1 MCLCRPQVVLELRL
15 WSDKLPADT
24 SEPDDTSPD
33 IPSPQ
38 CKIGLALLKKWS
50 ANNMD
55 SINKAKEK
63 DAQVFG
69 GHADISWPTA
79 FLPFTESTAMY
90 LRDWGF
96 LLEAWKRYR
105 VYKSH
110 NRLDEVELAAILL
123 QMQATDATPGG
134 GNPLKRKA
142 TDSED
147 GCGDQAAPPS
157 QNQKTLESDCTLQNL
172 SWETD
177 REKRDTA
184 DDDSVKTGPGATQSP
199 LLADYPAGR
208 FECCDMCKAMTG
220 TPEGLYALLSESGYE
235 HFNWYEIQNSLSNC
249 ALCASIWEATEYED
263 WESGPQGI
271 TREPIRVFAARE
283 NEPVAGLAAG
293 EEQPLSGIQLRS
305 LIVMI
310 PGDTRTVTGEE
321 LHLVTSETKYISGR
335 LGSKDLS
342 ATEVKAIHTWLKA
355 EGIRGRGDSPPDLPR
370 RVIEEGER
378 AEYAAL
384 SYCWGAGA
392 QQVTTT
398 SSNITDHVTA
408 LPNGLG
414 RTILDAIHVCRKI
427 GIRFLWV
434 DALCII
440 QDDDD
445 DKLDQIARMGSL
457 YKCSTLTIVAAC
469 AEKVTDGFL
478 RTDFLER
485 EASQSMPRPESLPR
499 LKLPVFINESTFG
512 TTYLRLENLD
522 TTYAPEEP
530 VFKRG
535 WTFQELMLSPRALIF
550 DSRHITL
557 KSPGS
562 AFKPLVE
569 THVPFQTECPE
580 LPAAVFDKMDEKSD
594 FHTSKKKSNIR
605 RLAYE
610 QYRIWSQVIEEY
622 SGRNFTFFTDRLPA
636 LAGLASELARVWD
649 DIYLAGLWRRTLIQ
663 HLAWHM
669 SSHGSQRWNGLSK
682 DANRTKRSGCPS
694 WSWVAVPYPITFSSM
709 MSRSVDAKLSR
720 AHGSLSMHVYIPD
733 GIKLDFVEE
742 PLDLENCWFL
752 YLGGA
757 DNQGDQFL
765 IVEKFETGT
774 SRRVGQFTTLKS
786 TP

>member
-1 MCLCRPQVVLELRL
+1 MVFRFGSRVLI
-15 WSDKLPADT
+15 PT
-24 SEPDDTSPD
+24 DD
-33 IPSPQ
+33 
-38 CKIGLALLKKWS
+38 
-50 ANNMD
+50 
-55 SINKAKEK
+55 
-63 DAQVFG
+63 
-69 GHADISWPTA
+69 
-79 FLPFTESTAMY
+79 
-90 LRDWGF
+90 
-96 LLEAWKRYR
+96 
-105 VYKSH
+105 
-110 NRLDEVELAAILL
+110 AA
-123 QMQATDATPGG
+123 A
-134 GNPLKRKA
+134 
-142 TDSED
+142 
-147 GCGDQAAPPS
+147 
-157 QNQKTLESDCTLQNL
+157 
-172 SWETD
+172 
-177 REKRDTA
+177 
-184 DDDSVKTGPGATQSP
+184 
-199 LLADYPAGR
+199 
-208 FECCDMCKAMTG
+208 
-220 TPEGLYALLSESGYE
+220 
-235 HFNWYEIQNSLSNC
+235 
-249 ALCASIWEATEYED
+249 
-263 WESGPQGI
+263 
-271 TREPIRVFAARE
+271 
-283 NEPVAGLAAG
+283 
-293 EEQPLSGIQLRS
+293 
-305 LIVMI
+305 
-310 PGDTRTVTGEE
+310 
-321 LHLVTSETKYISGR
+321 KYISGR

-355 EGIRGRGDSPPDLPR
+355 EGIRGRGDSQPDLPR
-370 RVIEEGER
+370 RVIEVSPCESTPCCLYQSQEGER

-398 SSNITDHVTA
+398 SSNITDHFTA

-414 RTILDAIHVCRKI
+414 RTILDAIYVCRKI

-445 DKLDQIARMGSL
+445 DKLDQIARMGSI

-478 RTDFLER
+478 RTDFLEW
-485 EASQSMPRPESLPR
+485 EASQSMPRPESLPH
-499 LKLPVFINESTFG
+499 LKLPVFINESAFG

-557 KSPGS
+557 KSPGF

-580 LPAAVFDKMDEKSD
+580 LPAAVFDKIDEKSD
-594 FHTSKKKSNIR
+594 FRTSKKSNIR
-605 RLAYE
+605 SLAYE

-649 DIYLAGLWRRTLIQ
+649 DIYLAGLWRRTVIQ

-682 DANRTKRSGCPS
+682 DVNRTKRSGCPS
-694 WSWVAVPYPITFSSM
+694 WSWVAVPYPITLSSM
-709 MSRSVDAKLSR
+709 MSRSVDAKLVSHDVQLASQESPFGQVKSAR
-720 AHGSLSMHVYIPD
+720 ISLDARIVSVAEVSQAMRSWTWKDWLHGGSTPD
-733 GIKLDFVEE
+733 GIKLDFAEQ

-752 YLGGA
+752 YLGGG
-757 DNQGDQFL
+757 DNQGDKFL

-774 SRRVGQFTTLKS
+774 SRRVGYADIRVSDFAVQMPWRGFVNMGKREVVVIE
-786 TP
+786 